1 MTVFAGINSGVLYL
15 DENDENDSKPPATQN
30 DGENDVAA
38 AAASSSI
45 FFGSKDAGLV
55 SWGGPR
61 PFPTPIHAQPNL
73 MLGASF
79 VLWDNLWNTNYP

>member
-1 MTVFAGINSGVLYL
+1 MAVFVGINSGVLYS
-15 DENDENDSKPPATQN
+15 DANDEIDSKPPAAQN
-30 DGENDVAA
+30 VGENDVAP
-38 AAASSSI
+38 AASSSM

-73 MLGASF
+73 TLGASF

>member
-1 MTVFAGINSGVLYL
+1 MAVFAGINSGVLYS
-15 DENDENDSKPPATQN
+15 DANDENDSKKPPATQT
-30 DGENDVAA
+30 DGDDDAA
-38 AAASSSI
+38 AVASSSM

-73 MLGASF
+73 TLGASF